1 MGKYDEAPLLAIWET
16 TRACDLAC
24 RHCRASADAE
34 RNPDEL
40 STEEGKRLLDTI
52 KRAGDPLVVLTG
64 GDPLKRPDLFEL
76 LAHSVKIGLRTTV
89 SPSPTPLLTPSA
101 IQRFKRV
108 GVARMSISVDG
119 PDAASHDS
127 FRGVKGSFA
136 LAMRALETAR
146 KIGLETQ
153 INTTVTRLNWRRLG
167 DMARLVERT
176 GAAMWDVFFLVPTG
190 RGQTADE
197 LNAEEYEQ
205 VFGRLYE
212 LSKRTPFAIKTTEAM
227 HYRRFVANK
236 RKQEGKAAAPPPG
249 PMSRMRGINSGRGFV
264 FISRTGDIFPSG
276 FLPLE
281 AGNVRTDDLLE
292 TYRENPLF
300 RQLRDSEQ
308 LGGKCGY
315 CPYHNLC
322 GGSRARAYA
331 LTGDHMAAE
340 PRCDFQP
347 KPPAKLQAA

>member
-1 MGKYDEAPLLAIWET
+1 MLAIWET

-24 RHCRASADAE
+24 RHCRASADPE

-40 STEEGKRLLDTI
+40 STAEGMRLLDKI
-52 KRAGDPLVVLTG
+52 REAGDPLVVLTG
-64 GDPLKRPDLFEL
+64 GDPLKRPDLYEL

-89 SPSPTPLLTPSA
+89 SPSPTPLLTPAA
-101 IQRFKRV
+101 IQRFKDV

-119 PDAASHDS
+119 ADAEAHDA
-127 FRGVKGSFA
+127 FRGVDGSFD
-136 LAMRALETAR
+136 LAIRALTTAR
-146 KIGLETQ
+146 EVGLETQ

-167 DMARLVERT
+167 EIAQLVEQT

-190 RGQTADE
+190 RGQTEDE
-197 LNAEEYEQ
+197 LNADEYEE
-205 VFGRLYE
+205 VFAYLYE
-212 LSKRTPFAIKTTEAM
+212 ISKTTPFAIKTTEAM
-227 HYRRFVANK
+227 HYRRFVARK
-236 RKQEGKAAAPPPG
+236 RKEEGKAAAPPPG

-264 FISRTGDIFPSG
+264 FISRTGDVFPSG
-276 FLPLE
+276 FLPLK
-281 AGNVRTDDLLE
+281 AGNVKTDDLLE
-292 TYRENPLF
+292 VYRNGPVF
-300 RQLRDSEQ
+300 QQLRDSDE

-340 PRCDFQP
+340 PRCNFQP
-347 KPPAKLQAA
+347 NPPAESHAA